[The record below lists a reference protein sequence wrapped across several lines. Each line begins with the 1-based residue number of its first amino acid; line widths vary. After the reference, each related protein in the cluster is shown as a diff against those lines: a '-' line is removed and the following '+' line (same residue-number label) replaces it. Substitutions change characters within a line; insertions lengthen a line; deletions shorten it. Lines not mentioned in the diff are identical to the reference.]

1 MTTYVGKPLPRLEDA
16 RFLRGEAKFT
26 DDLSIDRQ
34 AFALVHRSPHAHA
47 TIRSIETDTARAV
60 PGVLAV
66 LTAADLRAGG
76 MGEIPSLTNE
86 VPLPPSNTDS
96 GAFADGS
103 QYPLAEDRVRYVGEP
118 IALVVAEARDAARD
132 ASELIE
138 VDYDPLPAVTTLDDA
153 LADDAPQIWD
163 DRPGNRSLAWDTGDA
178 AATEAAFSKAAHTVE
193 LTVEY
198 PREVIAFMEP
208 RSALASFDTDTGRF
222 TLRVGCQSGHAMKTL
237 IARVVGVAE
246 DDVHVIVPETGGG
259 FGARNVVYPEFPL
272 VMFAAR
278 LLGRPVAWTAD
289 RSEAFLADSQA
300 RSQRL
305 TGALALDGEGNFTAI
320 RMQAQWWHGG
330 YLMPRS
336 VAVIVAWMA
345 PMVCGPYRLPT
356 HHFALEGIFTNT
368 APLAAYRGI
377 ARAEITYLLERMVDA
392 AARQTGIDRV
402 ELRRRNLI
410 ERKDMP
416 WHSPTGAVYQPAD
429 FKHSLEIGLET
440 FDTASFSERRK
451 VSEANGLLRGLGITT
466 YIENAGGALAD
477 YAEVEVCADE
487 AQGVVVHVGTQD
499 FGMGHETVYAQVIAD
514 VLGVT
519 PETVHVI
526 DGDTDRI
533 PTGFGA
539 HGSRSMRIGGGVVHQ
554 ASQVVVEAG
563 RPIAGELLEA
573 AATDIEFQNGEYV
586 ISGTDRAV
594 GLFAV
599 AAEAARRGEPLVARE
614 MFEVPGASYPNG
626 AHLCEVEVDPETGA
640 VSLDRYAIVS
650 DPGRVINPLLA
661 AGQLHGGLAQG
672 IGQAAL
678 ERVAYDPESGQL
690 LSGSFMDFAMPR
702 ADDMPD
708 VTVAFNPVEGDDN
721 PLGVKGIGEGPTTA
735 SPPTVVNAVLD
746 ALAPRGVTHIDMPV
760 TPETVWR
767 ALTDAAKS

>member
-16 RFLRGEAKFT
+16 RFLRGEAQFT
-26 DDLSIDRQ
+26 ADLSLDGQ
-34 AFALVHRSPHAHA
+34 AYGIVHRSPHAHA
-47 TIRSIETDTARAV
+47 VITAIDTAAAREV

-76 MGEIPSLTNE
+76 MGEIPSLTRE
-86 VPLPPSNTDS
+86 VPLPASNTD
-96 GAFADGS
+96 GGEFAVAS

-118 IALVVAEARDAARD
+118 VAFVVAESRDAARD

-138 VDYDPLPAVTTLDDA
+138 VDYEPLPAVTTIDDA
-153 LADDAPQIWD
+153 LADGAPQIWD
-163 DRPGNRSLAWDTGDA
+163 DRPDNRSLTWDTGDA
-178 AATEAAFSKAAHTVE
+178 EATEAAFAAAAHTVE

-198 PREVIAFMEP
+198 PREIIAFMEP
-208 RSALASFDTDTGRF
+208 RSALASYDQKSGRF
-222 TLRVGCQSGHAMKTL
+222 TLHVGCQSGHVQKAL
-237 IARVVGVAE
+237 LSRILGVDAE
-246 DDVHVIVPETGGG
+246 DIHVIVPETGGG
-259 FGARNVVYPEFPL
+259 FGARNVTYSEFPL

-278 LLGRPVAWTAD
+278 LLGRPVAWTAE
-289 RSEAFLADSQA
+289 RSESFLTDSQA

-305 TGALALDGEGNFTAI
+305 TGALALDAEGNFTAI
-320 RMQAQWWHGG
+320 RVQAQWWHGG
-330 YLMPRS
+330 YLLPRS
-336 VAVIVAWMA
+336 VAVIVMWMA
-345 PMVCGPYRLPT
+345 PMVCGPYRTPT

-368 APLAAYRGI
+368 APLAAYRGV
-377 ARAEITYLLERMVDA
+377 ARAEMTYLLERLVEA
-392 AARQTGIDRV
+392 AAVKTGIDRV

-429 FKHSLEIGLET
+429 FKRSLEIGLET
-440 FDTASFSERRK
+440 IDATSFPARRK
-451 VSEANGLLRGLGITT
+451 ESEAKGLLRGLGIVT

-499 FGMGHETVYAQVIAD
+499 FGMGHSTVYAQVIAD
-514 VLGVT
+514 VLGIA

-533 PTGFGA
+533 PTGAGS

-554 ASQVVVEAG
+554 ASNVVIEAG

-573 AATDIEFQNGEYV
+573 AAGDIEYREGTYV
-586 ISGTDRAV
+586 IAGTDRTV
-594 GLFAV
+594 GLFEV
-599 AAEAARRGEPLVARE
+599 AAEAARREAPLVARE
-614 MFEVPGASYPNG
+614 TFEVPGASYPNG

-640 VSLDRYAIVS
+640 VSLERYVIVS

-678 ERVAYDPESGQL
+678 ERVVYDPATGQL
-690 LSGSFMDFAMPR
+690 LSGSFMDFTLPR

-746 ALAPRGVTHIDMPV
+746 ALAPRGVTRIDMPL

-767 ALTDAAKS
+767 ALAETAKR